1 MICSYLRLETIFLQA
16 ELNITERIVSFSS
29 QTYVDALNGLIPS
42 NGQYRCT
49 LKNGSNIVAGV
60 SYNTL
65 KDFESCSL
73 INGGFKASGLSS
85 TFNDTQQYVLSGYN
99 GRCAVIYGPTADI
112 PTQPLEEDP
121 LSVGGKLFYR
131 LGDTGC
137 TPGQSVTSTHCM

>member
-1 MICSYLRLETIFLQA
+1 MLMLS
-16 ELNITERIVSFSS
+16 
-29 QTYVDALNGLIPS
+29 DGLIPS

-49 LKNGSNIVAGV
+49 LKNGSIHQLAGAFIQH
-60 SYNTL
+60 SD
-65 KDFESCSL
+65 KISSHAHS

>member
-1 MICSYLRLETIFLQA
+1 MLTHQWSDSKLVDCPLHSY
-16 ELNITERIVSFSS
+16 
-29 QTYVDALNGLIPS
+29 
-42 NGQYRCT
+42 
-49 LKNGSNIVAGV
+49 
-60 SYNTL
+60 
-65 KDFESCSL
+65 
-73 INGGFKASGLSS
+73 
-85 TFNDTQQYVLSGYN
+85 DTQQYVLSGYN